1 MTRATPD
8 ARRNLPAKTVIAV
21 AALAIFPLIMTLL
34 NLRAM
39 IRTPHRSVR
48 QDPGVSVLIPARNE
62 AEQIEAAIDAV
73 LANGNRVR
81 ELIVLDDHST
91 DDTAARV
98 QTYADSRVKLLSGV
112 PLPPGWCGKNHACAQ
127 LAEAAT
133 QPWLFFIDADV
144 RLAPDAVSRLLSMT
158 DNGQNPAMISG
169 VPRQETGSV
178 MEWLLLPF
186 INVLLYG
193 YLPLMMDTG
202 RAPGL
207 AAACGQLV
215 FVNTV
220 TYRQTG
226 GHASIRDRL
235 HDGLALARAMRKH
248 GHRTTLVDATDLAT
262 CRMYRN
268 GAEVYNG
275 LMKNAV
281 EGLAGPA
288 ALPIWS
294 ILLAGGH
301 IAPFLMRAT
310 PAIWLAR
317 FASLGFRL
325 LVALRCKQG
334 LRTVIASPIGTFLLL
349 FIQFHARIRHIL
361 GRPVFWKGRHYET

>member
-1 MTRATPD
+1 MTRAMPD
-8 ARRNLPAKTVIAV
+8 ARRNPSAKAGLAV
-21 AALAIFPLIMTLL
+21 AALAILPLVMGLL

-39 IRTPHRSVR
+39 IRPPRRPVG
-48 QDPGVSVLIPARNE
+48 QDRGVSVLIPARNE
-62 AEQIEAAIDAV
+62 AAQIEAAIDAV
-73 LANGNRVR
+73 LANGNTVK
-81 ELIVLDDHST
+81 EVIVLDDHST
-91 DDTAARV
+91 DDTAALVRAYV
-98 QTYADSRVKLLSGV
+98 DSRVRLLTGR

-144 RLAPDAVSRLLSMT
+144 RLAPEAVSRLLGMT
-158 DNGQNPAMISG
+158 ENGQTPAMISG
-169 VPRQETGSV
+169 VPNQDTVSV

-202 RAPGL
+202 RSPGL

-215 FVNTV
+215 FIDANA
-220 TYRQTG
+220 YRRTG
-226 GHASIRDRL
+226 GHAGIRNRL
-235 HDGLALARAMRKH
+235 HDGLALARAMRRH
-248 GHRTTLVDATDLAT
+248 GHKTTLIDATDLAT
-262 CRMYRN
+262 CRMYRS
-268 GAEVYNG
+268 GREVYDG

-281 EGLAGPA
+281 EGLAGPV
-288 ALPIWS
+288 ALPVWTV
-294 ILLAGGH
+294 LLAGGH

-325 LVALRCKQG
+325 IVALRCRQG

-349 FIQFHARIRHIL
+349 FIQFHARIRHVL
-361 GRPVFWKGRHYET
+361 GRPVSWKGRHYET

>member
-1 MTRATPD
+1 MIRATPD
-8 ARRNLPAKTVIAV
+8 VRQNLPAQAGIAV
-21 AALAIFPLIMTLL
+21 AALAILPLVIALL

-39 IRTPHRSVR
+39 IRAPRRPVR

-62 AEQIEAAIDAV
+62 AGQIEAAIEAV
-73 LANGNRVR
+73 LNNGETVK
-81 ELIVLDDHST
+81 EVIVLDDHST
-91 DDTAARV
+91 DNTAVLVRS
-98 QTYADSRVKLLSGV
+98 YADNRVKLLTGL
-112 PLPPGWCGKNHACAQ
+112 PLPSGWCGKNHACAQ
-127 LAEAAT
+127 LADAAT

-144 RLAPDAVSRLLSMT
+144 RLAPEAVSRLLGMT
-158 DNGQNPAMISG
+158 ENGQNPAMISG

-202 RAPGL
+202 RSPGL

-215 FVNTV
+215 LVNADA
-220 TYRQTG
+220 YRQTG
-226 GHASIRDRL
+226 GHAGIRDRL
-235 HDGLALARAMRKH
+235 HDGLALARAMRRH
-248 GHRTTLVDATDLAT
+248 GHGTTLIDATDLAT
-262 CRMYRN
+262 CRMYRT
-268 GAEVYNG
+268 GKEVYDG

-281 EGLAGPA
+281 EGLAGPV
-288 ALPIWS
+288 ALPVWS
-294 ILLAGGH
+294 VLLAGGH

-310 PAIWLAR
+310 AAIWLAR

-325 LVALRCKQG
+325 LVALRCRQG

-361 GRPVFWKGRHYET
+361 GHPVSWKGRHYET